1 MVEYTVKKY
10 LLGIDIGTSSCKVA
24 IFDAEGKVVI
34 QHSAD
39 YPLYYPAEG
48 WVEQD
53 PDEWWQAIT
62 ISICYCLEHSK
73 VKSDEIAGIG
83 IAGQGWSA
91 IPVDRD
97 GNSLRKTPIWLDIR
111 AREVM
116 KEYKSQVTEEE
127 IFELSGNAW
136 SASYTTPKL
145 LWYKKNEPELFE
157 KTYKFLQSNSYIA
170 LRLTGVFSADR
181 CQNYGLHFYDPVTYT
196 YNEQMAKKLGLAL
209 EKFPPIYECHE
220 VIGTVTEQAAKLTGL
235 CLGTPVVAGGL
246 DAACGTLGAGVVTV
260 NQAQLQGGQAG
271 GVSICLDEPKT
282 HPQLIFSPH
291 VIPKRWLLQGGT
303 VGGGGA
309 LRWFKQEFGESESFN
324 ELTQLAEKVDPGS
337 DGMLFLPYLS
347 GERSPIWNPK
357 ARGLF
362 YGLSFDKTKGHL
374 VRALLEGVVFS
385 VYHNLLVAEE
395 AGVPIHELDIHAMG
409 GAANSEL
416 WIQIYADVTG
426 CQIRVP
432 SSDTATTFGAALLA
446 GVGVGMY
453 KSFEEVVEQTVKV
466 RREHQPNKAN
476 TEVYKQAMD
485 QYLKLSGIMNKQI
498 YN

>member
-1 MVEYTVKKY
+1 MVEATVSKY

-24 IFDAEGKVVI
+24 IFDAEGNVAI
-34 QHSAD
+34 QHSAE
-39 YPLYYPAEG
+39 YPLYYPEEG

-53 PDEWWQAIT
+53 SEEWWQAIAS
-62 ISICYCLEHSK
+62 SIHYCLEHSE
-73 VKSDEIAGIG
+73 VTSDKIAGIG

-97 GNSLRKTPIWLDIR
+97 GNSLRRTPIWLDIR
-111 AREVM
+111 AKEVM
-116 KEYKSQVTEEE
+116 KEYESQVTEDE

-136 SASYTTPKL
+136 SASYTTPKI
-145 LWYKKNEPELFE
+145 LWYKKHEPELFE

-170 LRLTGVFSADR
+170 LRLTGVFSSDR

-196 YNEQMAKKLGLAL
+196 YNEQMAGKLGIPL

-220 VIGTVTEQAAKLTGL
+220 VIGSVTEQAAKLTGL
-235 CLGTPVVAGGL
+235 SVGTPVVAGGL
-246 DAACGTLGAGVVTV
+246 DAACGTLGAGVVTA
-260 NQAQLQGGQAG
+260 NQTQLQGGQAG
-271 GVSICLDEPKT
+271 GVSICLDTPKM
-282 HPQLIFSPH
+282 HPKLIFSPH
-291 VIPKRWLLQGGT
+291 VIPERWLLQGGT

-309 LRWFKQEFGESESFN
+309 LRWFKQEFGESESFH
-324 ELTQLAEKVDPGS
+324 ELTQLAEKVDPGT

-357 ARGLF
+357 AKGLF

-374 VRALLEGVVFS
+374 VRSVLEGVAFS
-385 VYHNLLVAEE
+385 VNHNLLVAAE
-395 AGVPIHELDIHAMG
+395 AGVPIQELDIHAMG

-416 WIQIYADVTG
+416 WVQIYADVIG
-426 CQIRVP
+426 RPIRVP

-453 KSFEEVVEQTVKV
+453 ESFEEVVERTVTI
-466 RREHQPNKAN
+466 RREHQPNLEN
-476 TEVYKQAMD
+476 TVVYRKAMD
-485 QYLKLSGIMNKQI
+485 QYLKLSNVMNEQI